1 MSVHALVRAKL
12 PFCAFTHASAFVVE
26 GRGFAH
32 LHHPPVTA
40 PASRA
45 RKADGIAAKDLAD
58 LLPGKPEART
68 ALLNN
73 MIKEGSLRKEG
84 VGRATSYHLARAT
97 SYHLAK
103 PEKEGSAED

>member
-1 MSVHALVRAKL
+1 
-12 PFCAFTHASAFVVE
+12 
-26 GRGFAH
+26 
-32 LHHPPVTA
+32 
-40 PASRA
+40 
-45 RKADGIAAKDLAD
+45 
-58 LLPGKPEART
+58 
-68 ALLNN
+68 